1 MRITAIG
8 PQEPARGSALLLRRA
23 ALGVASFAMLI
34 LGASDARCAG
44 AAANALPPDVDCSE
58 IRQSVHKLA
67 QVERDEALA
76 LHLMP
81 DGRVT
86 PMVQTRLTELQARIG
101 ELREALR
108 QARRQAAPHDSNL
121 SDCIEMGFQSLAD
134 AEKLS
139 SQIQEIVMDEGG
151 PLGPPQIK
159 SGGSRGGRQPLEPPL
174 PDGPTHEE

>member
-1 MRITAIG
+1 MRFTAIG
-8 PQEPARGSALLLRRA
+8 HLEPARGSALLLHHL
-23 ALGVASFAMLI
+23 ALGAAAFAMLM
-34 LGASDARCAG
+34 LYTTAARCAG
-44 AAANALPPDVDCSE
+44 AANAFPPEVDCTQ
-58 IRQSVHKLA
+58 IRESVHKVA

-86 PMVQTRLTELQARIG
+86 PMVQTRLTQLQARIG

-121 SDCIEMGFQSLAD
+121 SDCIEMGSQSLAD

-159 SGGSRGGRQPLEPPL
+159 SGGSRDGQRLLEPPL
-174 PDGPTHEE
+174 PDGPIHEE